1 MEKREFAQRL
11 SELRI
16 QKGVSARDMSLSLG
30 QGESYINNVE
40 NCQNYPSMATFFA
53 ICEYLGIAPKD
64 FFDTDEKRPAQTN
77 RLVALCRLLPPSQVD
92 HLIALA
98 EDLRGGKG

>member
-16 QKGVSARDMSLSLG
+16 QRGFSARDMSLSLG
-30 QGESYINNVE
+30 QGESYINNIE
-40 NCQNYPSMATFFA
+40 NCQNFPSMAMFFV
-53 ICEYLGIAPKD
+53 ICDYLGITPKE
-64 FFDTDEKRPAQTN
+64 FFDTETRNPTQAH
-77 RLVALCRLLPPSQVD
+77 RLLEVCNALPEKQVE

-98 EDLRGGKG
+98 VDLHG